1 MPDSIYRHGVWAVIF
16 IVLIFAALV
25 WVWWR

>member
-1 MPDSIYRHGVWAVIF
+1 MGEPIYRHGVWATILI
-16 IVLIFAALV
+16 IVIFAALV